1 MHEKTGYKV
10 AIKILNRSKIKRLDM
25 AEKVRR
31 EIANLKSLSHPHIIR
46 LYEVIHTPTDIFMVL
61 EYVSAGELFDYI
73 VQKGRVS
80 IFSRFSFHTS
90 WEELVTV
97 SLCSCPRPR
106 RDTFPTNS
114 RGHRVLPLPQCH
126 ASGFEA

>member
-1 MHEKTGYKV
+1 MAVHEKTGYKV

-61 EYVSAGELFDYI
+61 EYVSAG
-73 VQKGRVS
+73 
-80 IFSRFSFHTS
+80 
-90 WEELVTV
+90 
-97 SLCSCPRPR
+97 
-106 RDTFPTNS
+106 
-114 RGHRVLPLPQCH
+114 
-126 ASGFEA
+126 